1 MDEYLGHYISA
12 AGATTDSKK
21 IEAIQAWS
29 DPANLKQLRGFLG
42 LAGYYKSGPE
52 AFNKLKN
59 ALTSAPVLVLPDFS
73 MPFCGRNRCMQHGNM
88 GCFDAK
94 EATKRLLK

>member
-42 LAGYYKSGPE
+42 LAGYYKRFIKGGG
-52 AFNKLKN
+52 L
-59 ALTSAPVLVLPDFS
+59 
-73 MPFCGRNRCMQHGNM
+73 
-88 GCFDAK
+88 
-94 EATKRLLK
+94 